1 MCSGVVSGV
10 GDCLPRNCCCFKFLP
25 RNCCC
30 LKFWQSWNWTKQALP
45 CACACGKGK
54 SDVTRGKINFYV
66 FGGLCKEITEAGSVV
81 EEVDWGKEFLPG
93 WL

>member
-10 GDCLPRNCCCFKFLP
+10 GDCLPRNCCC
-25 RNCCC
+25 
-30 LKFWQSWNWTKQALP
+30 LKFWQSWNRTKQALP
-45 CACACGKGK
+45 CACGKGK

-66 FGGLCKEITEAGSVV
+66 FGGLSKEITEAGSVV

-93 WL
+93 QL